1 MVNFVFQL
9 GLDQIGES
17 VATAEDAPAA
27 APHPPIARPQ
37 AGQVKSTGYLRSGQV
52 RSGQVRLPQ
61 ARLLLSDFGNC
72 TEHLQSLKKI
82 EI

>member
-52 RSGQVRLPQ
+52 RSGYLRLGYYCPILVI
-61 ARLLLSDFGNC
+61 ALSTF
-72 TEHLQSLKKI
+72 KV
-82 EI
+82 